1 MTEFLIFAHG
11 VGGRLDLPLSEWQV
25 AWAAAV
31 ALIFSFAA
39 LGYFW
44 HKPLLKK
51 LSVGHPIFSVSKQV
65 GLLKTIFRSI
75 SLVLFL
81 VVVIAGF
88 IGQDNTVANLAPI
101 TVFVVF
107 WIGVAFASAIFGHI
121 WRNLSPWETLG
132 NFVDRIRGEDQRD
145 DSPPNWLTSGWSAL
159 LPISIFHWFELAY
172 HDGASPRVLGWWIS
186 IYTIGLMVIA
196 WKWGWSQARKAEGFD
211 VLFSALAELSPFK
224 VRENGP
230 QKSNKMFIRVPF
242 VGVSNYEMTS
252 AQLAVVLAALGGTAF
267 DGFSRTR
274 FWGEMIV
281 GRTKWELTLVNTIG
295 LIWIVA
301 LVGVAYHLAG
311 KLGSRTTGDPKFSER
326 FGASLIP
333 ILFGYDLA
341 HYFSL
346 LLLEG
351 QAFKVLISD
360 PFGKGWDIFGTATD
374 PINWTL
380 ISTGTIGWVQLIS
393 IVGGHLIGVLV
404 SHDRGVEKFQLK
416 EAMRSQYPMLAVMV
430 LYTMFGLVL
439 MTG

>member
-1 MTEFLIFAHG
+1 MTEFLILAHG
-11 VGGRLDLPLSEWQV
+11 VGGRLDLPLSQWQV
-25 AWAAAV
+25 AWAGVV
-31 ALIFSFAA
+31 ALVFSFGA

-44 HKPLLKK
+44 HRPLLKK
-51 LSVGHPIFSVSKQV
+51 LAIG
-65 GLLKTIFRSI
+65 RSI
-75 SLVLFL
+75 FEVFPQFNLFKTVFRYVSLLLFL
-81 VVVIAGF
+81 IVVLAGF

-107 WIGVAFASAIFGHI
+107 WIGMAFASALFGHI
-121 WRNLSPWETLG
+121 WREISPWETLG
-132 NFVDRIRGEDQRD
+132 KLVDQTRKANGETAPR
-145 DSPPNWLTSGWSAL
+145 WLTSGWAAL
-159 LPISIFHWFELAY
+159 APISVFHWFELAY
-172 HDGASPRVLGWWIS
+172 HDGASPRVLGWWIL
-186 IYTIGLMVIA
+186 IYTIGLMAMA
-196 WKWGWSQARKAEGFD
+196 WRWGWRQARKAEGFG
-211 VLFSALAELSPFK
+211 VLFGALAELSPFRVK
-224 VRENGP
+224 EIEA
-230 QKSNKMFIRVPF
+230 QKTKKMFLRFPF

-252 AQLAVVLAALGGTAF
+252 SQLAVVLAALGGTAF

-274 FWGEMIV
+274 FWGEIIV

-301 LVGVAYHLAG
+301 VVGVAYHLAG
-311 KLGSRTTGDPKFSER
+311 KLGSKTTGDAKFSER

-380 ISTGTIGWVQLIS
+380 ISPGVIGWVQVLS
-393 IVGGHLIGVLV
+393 IVGGHLVGVLV
-404 SHDRGVEKFQLK
+404 SHDRGIEKFELK
-416 EAMRSQYPMLAVMV
+416 KAMQSQYPMLAVMV

>member
-1 MTEFLIFAHG
+1 MTEVFIFAHG
-11 VGGRLDLPLSEWQV
+11 IGGRLDLPLSEWQV
-25 AWAAAV
+25 AWAGGV
-31 ALIFSFAA
+31 ALVFSFAA

-51 LSVGHPIFSVSKQV
+51 LSIGRPAFSVFTW
-65 GLLKTIFRSI
+65 LNLFKTIIRYI
-75 SLVLFL
+75 SLTLFTVVL
-81 VVVIAGF
+81 IAGF

-107 WIGVAFASAIFGHI
+107 WIGIAFASALFGHI
-121 WRNLSPWETLG
+121 WREISPWETLG
-132 NFVDRIRGEDQRD
+132 KLVDQIRKENGE
-145 DSPPNWLTSGWSAL
+145 SAPKWLTSGWAAL
-159 LPISIFHWFELAY
+159 APISIFHWFELAY
-172 HDGASPRVLGWWIS
+172 HDGASPRVLGWWIL
-186 IYTIGLMVIA
+186 IYTVGLMAIA
-196 WKWGWSQARKAEGFD
+196 WRWGWTQARKAEGFG
-211 VLFSALAELSPFK
+211 VLFGAFAELSPFRVK
-224 VRENGP
+224 ETEA
-230 QKSNKMFIRVPF
+230 QKPKKMFIRVPF
-242 VGVSNYEMTS
+242 VGVSNYEMNS
-252 AQLAVVLAALGGTAF
+252 SQLAVVLAALGGTAF

-274 FWGEMIV
+274 FWGEIIV

-301 LVGVAYHLAG
+301 VVGVAYHLAG
-311 KLGSRTTGDPKFSER
+311 KLGSKTTGDAKFSER

-380 ISTGTIGWVQLIS
+380 ISPGAIGWVQVLS
-393 IVGGHLIGVLV
+393 IVGGHLVGVLV
-404 SHDRGVEKFQLK
+404 SHDRGLEKFELK
-416 EAMRSQYPMLAVMV
+416 KAMQSQYPMLAVMV

>member
-1 MTEFLIFAHG
+1 MTELFVFAHG

-25 AWAAAV
+25 AWAGVV
-31 ALIFSFAA
+31 ALVFSFAA

-44 HKPLLKK
+44 QKPLLKK
-51 LSVGHPIFSVSKQV
+51 LSIGRPIFYVFTKLNLFKIV
-65 GLLKTIFRSI
+65 IRYI
-75 SLVLFL
+75 SLILFL
-81 VVVIAGF
+81 VVVVAGF

-101 TVFVVF
+101 TVFVIF
-107 WIGVAFASAIFGHI
+107 WIGIAFASALFGHI
-121 WRNLSPWETLG
+121 WREISPWETLG
-132 NFVDRIRGEDQRD
+132 KLVDQIRKANGE
-145 DSPPNWLTSGWSAL
+145 SAPKWLTSGWAAL
-159 LPISIFHWFELAY
+159 APISVFHWFELAY
-172 HDGASPRVLGWWIS
+172 HDGASPRVLGWWIL
-186 IYTIGLMVIA
+186 IYTIGLIVIA
-196 WKWGWSQARKAEGFD
+196 WRWGWTEARKAEGFG
-211 VLFSALAELSPFK
+211 VLFAALAELSPFRVK
-224 VRENGP
+224 ETEE
-230 QKSNKMFIRVPF
+230 QKPKKMFIRVPF
-242 VGVSNYEMTS
+242 SGVANYEMTS
-252 AQLAVVLAALGGTAF
+252 SQLAVVLAALGGTAF

-274 FWGEMIV
+274 FWSEIIV

-301 LVGVAYHLAG
+301 VVGVAYHLAG
-311 KLGSRTTGDPKFSER
+311 KLGSRATGDAKFSER

-360 PFGKGWDIFGTATD
+360 PFGRGWDIFGTATD

-380 ISTGTIGWVQLIS
+380 ISSGAIGWVQVLS
-393 IVGGHLIGVLV
+393 IVGGHLVGVMV
-404 SHDRGVEKFQLK
+404 SHDKGIEKFELK
-416 EAMRSQYPMLAVMV
+416 KAMKSQYPMLAVMV

>member
-1 MTEFLIFAHG
+1 MTEQFIFAHG
-11 VGGRLDLPLSEWQV
+11 IGGRLDLPLSEWQV
-25 AWAAAV
+25 AWAGVV
-31 ALIFSFAA
+31 ALVFSFAA

-44 HKPLLKK
+44 HKPLLKSMSIGRPALK
-51 LSVGHPIFSVSKQV
+51 VFPQV
-65 GLLKTIFRSI
+65 RLFKVVARYI
-75 SLVLFL
+75 SLILFL

-107 WIGVAFASAIFGHI
+107 WIGVAFASALFGHI
-121 WRNLSPWETLG
+121 WKDLSPWETLG
-132 NFVDRIRGEDQRD
+132 SFVDLMRGEDKRETV
-145 DSPPNWLTSGWSAL
+145 PPKWLTSGWSAL
-159 LPISIFHWFELAY
+159 LPISVFHWFELAY

-186 IYTIGLMVIA
+186 IYTIGLIAIA
-196 WKWGWSQARKAEGFD
+196 WKWGWSQARKAEGFG
-211 VLFSALAELSPFK
+211 VLFGALAELSPFR
-224 VRENGP
+224 VRETVA
-230 QKSNKMFIRVPF
+230 QKPKKVFIRFPF

-252 AQLAVVLAALGGTAF
+252 SQLAVVLAALGGTAF

-274 FWGEMIV
+274 FWAEMIV

-380 ISTGTIGWVQLIS
+380 ISTGTIGWIQVLS
-393 IVGGHLIGVLV
+393 IVGGHLVGVLV
-404 SHDRGVEKFQLK
+404 SHDRGIEKFELK
-416 EAMRSQYPMLAVMV
+416 NAMRSQYPMLAVMV

>member
-1 MTEFLIFAHG
+1 MTELFIFAHG

-31 ALIFSFAA
+31 ALVFSFAA

-51 LSVGHPIFSVSKQV
+51 LSLGRSTFNVFIKAS
-65 GLLKTIFRSI
+65 LLKIVFRYI
-75 SLVLFL
+75 SLILFL
-81 VVVIAGF
+81 VVVVAGF

-101 TVFVVF
+101 TVFVIF
-107 WIGVAFASAIFGHI
+107 WIGIAFASALFGHI
-121 WRNLSPWETLG
+121 WKNLSPWETLG
-132 NFVDRIRGEDQRD
+132 NLVDRIRVKGREEETA
-145 DSPPNWLTSGWSAL
+145 PKWLTSGWSAL
-159 LPISIFHWFELAY
+159 LPISVFHWFELAY

-186 IYTIGLMVIA
+186 IYTIGLMTIA

-211 VLFSALAELSPFK
+211 VLFSALAELSPFN
-224 VRENGP
+224 VRGNDS
-230 QKSNKMFIRVPF
+230 QKPKKIYIRVPF
-242 VGVSNYEMTS
+242 VGVSNYEMTPS
-252 AQLAVVLAALGGTAF
+252 QLAVVLAALGGTAF

-274 FWGEMIV
+274 FWSEIIV
-281 GRTKWELTLVNTIG
+281 GRTKWELTLFNTIG

-311 KLGSRTTGDPKFSER
+311 KLGSRTTGDPNFSER

-360 PFGKGWDIFGTATD
+360 PFGRGWDIFGTSTD
-374 PINWTL
+374 AINWTL
-380 ISTGTIGWVQLIS
+380 ISAGAIGWVQVLS
-393 IVGGHLIGVLV
+393 IVGGHLVGVLV
-404 SHDRGVEKFQLK
+404 SHDRGIEKFELK

>member
-1 MTEFLIFAHG
+1 MTEVFIFAHG
-11 VGGRLDLPLSEWQV
+11 IGGRLDLPLSEWQV
-25 AWAAAV
+25 AWAGGV
-31 ALIFSFAA
+31 ALVFSFAA

-51 LSVGHPIFSVSKQV
+51 LSIGRPAFSVFTR
-65 GLLKTIFRSI
+65 LNLFKTIIRYI
-75 SLVLFL
+75 SLTLFTVVL
-81 VVVIAGF
+81 IAGF

-107 WIGVAFASAIFGHI
+107 WIGIAFASALFGHI
-121 WRNLSPWETLG
+121 WREISPWETLG
-132 NFVDRIRGEDQRD
+132 KLVDQIRKENGE
-145 DSPPNWLTSGWSAL
+145 SAPKWLTSGWAAL
-159 LPISIFHWFELAY
+159 APISIFHWFELAY
-172 HDGASPRVLGWWIS
+172 HDGASPRVLGWWIL
-186 IYTIGLMVIA
+186 IYTVGLMAIA
-196 WKWGWSQARKAEGFD
+196 WRWGWTQARKAEGFG
-211 VLFSALAELSPFK
+211 VLFGAFAELSPFRVK
-224 VRENGP
+224 ETEA
-230 QKSNKMFIRVPF
+230 QKPKKMFIRVPF
-242 VGVSNYEMTS
+242 VGVANYEMTS
-252 AQLAVVLAALGGTAF
+252 SQLAVVLAALGGTAF

-274 FWGEMIV
+274 FWSEIIV
-281 GRTKWELTLVNTIG
+281 GRNKWELTLVNTVG

-301 LVGVAYHLAG
+301 VVGVAYHLAG
-311 KLGSRTTGDPKFSER
+311 KLGGKTTGDAKFSER

-380 ISTGTIGWVQLIS
+380 ISSGVIGWVQVLS
-393 IVGGHLIGVLV
+393 IVGGHLVGVLV
-404 SHDRGVEKFQLK
+404 SHDRGIEKFELK
-416 EAMRSQYPMLAVMV
+416 KAMQSQYPMLAVMV
-430 LYTMFGLVL
+430 LYTMFGLIL

>member
-25 AWAAAV
+25 AWAGVV
-31 ALIFSFAA
+31 ALVFSFLT

-44 HKPLLKK
+44 HRPLLKK
-51 LSVGHPIFSVSKQV
+51 LAI
-65 GLLKTIFRSI
+65 GLPVFNVFTQSNLFKTLFRYI
-75 SLVLFL
+75 SFILFL
-81 VVVIAGF
+81 VVVTAGF
-88 IGQDNTVANLAPI
+88 IGQDNTIANLAPI
-101 TVFVVF
+101 TVFVIF
-107 WIGVAFASAIFGHI
+107 WIGIAFASALFGHI
-121 WRNLSPWETLG
+121 WREISPWETLG
-132 NFVDRIRGEDQRD
+132 KLVDQIRKANRE
-145 DSPPNWLTSGWSAL
+145 SAPKWLPSGWAAL
-159 LPISIFHWFELAY
+159 APISVFHWFELAY
-172 HDGASPRVLGWWIS
+172 HDGASPRVLGWWIL
-186 IYTIGLMVIA
+186 IYTIGLMVIT
-196 WKWGWSQARKAEGFD
+196 WKWGWTQARKAEGFG
-211 VLFSALAELSPFK
+211 VLFGALAELSPFK
-224 VRENGP
+224 VKETEA
-230 QKSNKMFIRVPF
+230 QKPKKMFIRVPF
-242 VGVSNYEMTS
+242 VGVSNYEMNS
-252 AQLAVVLAALGGTAF
+252 SQLAVVLAALGGTAF

-274 FWGEMIV
+274 FWGEIIV

-301 LVGVAYHLAG
+301 VVGVAYHLAG
-311 KLGSRTTGDPKFSER
+311 KLGSKTTGDAKFSER

-380 ISTGTIGWVQLIS
+380 ISPGAIGWVQVLS
-393 IVGGHLIGVLV
+393 IVGGHLVGVLV
-404 SHDRGVEKFQLK
+404 SHDRGIEKFELK
-416 EAMRSQYPMLAVMV
+416 KAMQSQYPMLAVMV

>member
-1 MTEFLIFAHG
+1 MTEVFIFAHG
-11 VGGRLDLPLSEWQV
+11 IGGRLDLPLSEWQV
-25 AWAAAV
+25 AWAGGV
-31 ALIFSFAA
+31 ALVFSFAA

-51 LSVGHPIFSVSKQV
+51 LSIGRPAFSVFTW
-65 GLLKTIFRSI
+65 LNLFKTIIRYI
-75 SLVLFL
+75 SLTLFTVVL
-81 VVVIAGF
+81 IAGF

-107 WIGVAFASAIFGHI
+107 WIGIAFASALFGHI
-121 WRNLSPWETLG
+121 WREISPWETLG
-132 NFVDRIRGEDQRD
+132 KLVDQIRKENGE
-145 DSPPNWLTSGWSAL
+145 SAPKWLTSGWAAL
-159 LPISIFHWFELAY
+159 APISIFHWFELAY
-172 HDGASPRVLGWWIS
+172 HDGASPRVLGWWIL
-186 IYTIGLMVIA
+186 IYTVGLMAIA
-196 WKWGWSQARKAEGFD
+196 WRWGWTQARKAEGFG
-211 VLFSALAELSPFK
+211 VLFGAFAELSPFRVK
-224 VRENGP
+224 ETEA
-230 QKSNKMFIRVPF
+230 QKPKKMFIRVPF
-242 VGVSNYEMTS
+242 VGVANCEMTS
-252 AQLAVVLAALGGTAF
+252 SQLAVVLAALGGTAF

-274 FWGEMIV
+274 FWSEIIV
-281 GRTKWELTLVNTIG
+281 GRNKWELTLVNTVG

-301 LVGVAYHLAG
+301 VVGVAYHLAG
-311 KLGSRTTGDPKFSER
+311 KLGGKTTGDAKFSER

-380 ISTGTIGWVQLIS
+380 ISSGVIGWVQVLS
-393 IVGGHLIGVLV
+393 IVGGHLVGVLV
-404 SHDRGVEKFQLK
+404 SHDRGIEKFELK
-416 EAMRSQYPMLAVMV
+416 KAMQSQYPMLAVMV

>member
-1 MTEFLIFAHG
+1 MTEFLILAHG
-11 VGGRLDLPLSEWQV
+11 VGGRLDLPLSQWQV
-25 AWAAAV
+25 AWAGVV
-31 ALIFSFAA
+31 ALVFSFGA

-44 HKPLLKK
+44 HRPLLKK
-51 LSVGHPIFSVSKQV
+51 LAIG
-65 GLLKTIFRSI
+65 RSI
-75 SLVLFL
+75 FEVFPQFNLFKTVFRYVFLLLFL
-81 VVVIAGF
+81 IVVLAGF

-107 WIGVAFASAIFGHI
+107 WIGMAFASALFGHI
-121 WRNLSPWETLG
+121 WREISPWETLG
-132 NFVDRIRGEDQRD
+132 KLVDQTRKANGETAPR
-145 DSPPNWLTSGWSAL
+145 WLTSGWAAL
-159 LPISIFHWFELAY
+159 APISVFHWFELAY
-172 HDGASPRVLGWWIS
+172 HDGASPRVLGWWIL
-186 IYTIGLMVIA
+186 IYTIGLMAMA
-196 WKWGWSQARKAEGFD
+196 WRWGWGQARKAEGFG
-211 VLFSALAELSPFK
+211 VLFGALAELSPFRVK
-224 VRENGP
+224 EIEA
-230 QKSNKMFIRVPF
+230 QKTKKMFLRFPF

-252 AQLAVVLAALGGTAF
+252 SQLAVVLAALGGTAF

-274 FWGEMIV
+274 FWGEIIV

-301 LVGVAYHLAG
+301 VVGVAYHLAG
-311 KLGSRTTGDPKFSER
+311 KLGSKTTGDAKFSER

-374 PINWTL
+374 PINWTF
-380 ISTGTIGWVQLIS
+380 ISPGVIGWVQVLS
-393 IVGGHLIGVLV
+393 IVGGHLVGVLV
-404 SHDRGVEKFQLK
+404 SHDRGIEKFELK
-416 EAMRSQYPMLAVMV
+416 KAMQSQYPMLAVMV

>member
-25 AWAAAV
+25 AWAGVV
-31 ALIFSFAA
+31 ALVFSFVA

-44 HKPLLKK
+44 HRPLLKK
-51 LSVGHPIFSVSKQV
+51 LAI
-65 GLLKTIFRSI
+65 GLPVFNVFTQSNLFKTLFRYI
-75 SLVLFL
+75 SFILFL
-81 VVVIAGF
+81 VVVTAGF
-88 IGQDNTVANLAPI
+88 IGQDNTIANLAPI
-101 TVFVVF
+101 TVFVIF
-107 WIGVAFASAIFGHI
+107 WIGIAFASALFGHI
-121 WRNLSPWETLG
+121 WREISPWETLG
-132 NFVDRIRGEDQRD
+132 KLVDQIRKANGE
-145 DSPPNWLTSGWSAL
+145 SAPKWLTSGWAAL
-159 LPISIFHWFELAY
+159 APISVFHWFELAY
-172 HDGASPRVLGWWIS
+172 HDGASPRVLGWWIL
-186 IYTIGLMVIA
+186 IYTIGLMVIT
-196 WKWGWSQARKAEGFD
+196 WKWGWTQARKAEGFG
-211 VLFSALAELSPFK
+211 VLFGALAELSPFK
-224 VRENGP
+224 VKETEA
-230 QKSNKMFIRVPF
+230 QKPKKMFIRVPF
-242 VGVSNYEMTS
+242 VGVSNYEMS
-252 AQLAVVLAALGGTAF
+252 SSQLAVVLAALGGTAF

-274 FWGEMIV
+274 FWGEIIV

-301 LVGVAYHLAG
+301 VVGVAYHLAG
-311 KLGSRTTGDPKFSER
+311 KLGSKTTGDAKFSER

-380 ISTGTIGWVQLIS
+380 ISPGAIGWVQVLS
-393 IVGGHLIGVLV
+393 IVGGHLVGVMV
-404 SHDRGVEKFQLK
+404 SHDKGIEKFELK
-416 EAMRSQYPMLAVMV
+416 KEMKSQYPMLAVMV